1 MYFRHGNVAARKL
14 KEKNKKEEEEE
25 EEEEGRWK
33 EASKA
38 Y

>member
-14 KEKNKKEEEEE
+14 KEKNEKEEEE